1 MFFSCEALC
10 DLCPERCYINNIFT
24 YLLSQFFLLNPF
36 RLRVNRGKVSKY
48 SQQCINAKKMSH
60 ILKKEDLPKKKTSQ
74 WLIYCYMTLFDYFLL
89 YLHWLSCLCY
99 KFEKQDFDPRS
110 DARF

>member
-24 YLLSQFFLLNPF
+24 YLLSQFFLLNLS

-60 ILKKEDLPKKKTSQ
+60 ILKKRGFAEKENVPMVD
-74 WLIYCYMTLFDYFLL
+74 ILL
-89 YLHWLSCLCY
+89 Y
-99 KFEKQDFDPRS
+99 DTV
-110 DARF
+110 